1 MKRNEVLL
9 KKRLGDKLRNIRI
22 DRGLTLEDI
31 SKATG
36 LSINALHHAELGHTM
51 VKSIHLHYITQVLG
65 YSLDQLFKEVD
76 K

>member
-1 MKRNEVLL
+1 MKRNEALL
-9 KKRLGDKLRNIRI
+9 KKRLGDRLRNIRI
-22 DRGLTLEDI
+22 DKGLTLEDI
-31 SKATG
+31 SKVTG

-51 VKSIHLHYITQVLG
+51 VKSIHLYYITQVLG